1 MSSKTIKYRNG
12 QVILKEGEDTHEAY
26 IIMTGNVI
34 ISNNG
39 VNIASLGENEIFGEL
54 SWLQHT
60 PRSATVTAQGDD
72 GVSLR
77 VINSEDAERFM
88 KHNPKA
94 LIPLLKLVAAR
105 LQSTLK
111 KVGTNPIDT

>member
-1 MSSKTIKYRNG
+1 MKYRKG

-26 IIMTGNVI
+26 IIITGNVI

-39 VNIASLGENEIFGEL
+39 VTIATLGENEIFGEL

-60 PRSATVTAQGDD
+60 PRSATVTAQGNN
-72 GVSLR
+72 VSLR

-94 LIPLLKLVAAR
+94 LMPLLKLVAAR

-111 KVGTNPIDT
+111 KVGYNSINT

>member
-1 MSSKTIKYRNG
+1 MKYRKG

-26 IIMTGNVI
+26 IIITGNVI

-39 VNIASLGENEIFGEL
+39 VTIATLGENEIFGEL

-60 PRSATVTAQGDD
+60 PRSATVTAQGNN
-72 GVSLR
+72 VSLR
-77 VINSEDAERFM
+77 VINSEDAEQFM

-94 LIPLLKLVAAR
+94 LMPLLKLVAAR

-111 KVGTNPIDT
+111 KVGYNSINT

>member
-12 QVILKEGEDTHEAY
+12 QVILKEGEVTHEAY

-60 PRSATVTAQGDD
+60 PRSATVTAQGD

-111 KVGTNPIDT
+111 KVGCNPINT

>member
-1 MSSKTIKYRNG
+1 MSSKTKKYRKG

-26 IIMTGNVI
+26 IIITGNVI

-39 VNIASLGENEIFGEL
+39 VTIATLGENEIFGEL

-60 PRSATVTAQGDD
+60 PRSATVTAQGNN
-72 GVSLR
+72 VSLR

-94 LIPLLKLVAAR
+94 LMPLLKVVAAR

-111 KVGTNPIDT
+111 KTGYNSIKT

>member
-12 QVILKEGEDTHEAY
+12 QVILKEGEETHEAY
-26 IIMTGNVI
+26 IIITGNVI

-39 VNIASLGENEIFGEL
+39 VTIASLGENEIFGEL

-60 PRSATVTAQGDD
+60 PRSATATAQGND
-72 GVSLR
+72 VSLR
-77 VINSEDAERFM
+77 IINSEDAERFM

-94 LIPLLKLVAAR
+94 LIPLLKLVASR

-111 KVGTNPIDT
+111 KVGHNPINT

>member
-1 MSSKTIKYRNG
+1 MSSKTMKYRKG

-26 IIMTGNVI
+26 IIITGNVA
-34 ISNNG
+34 ISKNG
-39 VNIASLGENEIFGEL
+39 VNIASLGKNDIFGEL

-60 PRSATVTAQGDD
+60 PRSATVTAQGDN
-72 GVSLR
+72 VSLR
-77 VINSEDAERFM
+77 VINSEDAEWFM

-94 LIPLLKLVAAR
+94 LMPLLKVVAAR

-111 KVGTNPIDT
+111 KVV

>member
-1 MSSKTIKYRNG
+1 MKYRKG

-26 IIMTGNVI
+26 IIITGNVI

-39 VNIASLGENEIFGEL
+39 VTIATLGENEIFGEL
-54 SWLQHT
+54 SWFQHT
-60 PRSATVTAQGDD
+60 PRSATVTAKGDD
-72 GVSLR
+72 VSLR
-77 VINSEDAERFM
+77 VINSEEAERFM

-111 KVGTNPIDT
+111 KIR

>member
-1 MSSKTIKYRNG
+1 MKYRKG

-26 IIMTGNVI
+26 IIITGNVI

-39 VNIASLGENEIFGEL
+39 VTIATLGENEIFGEL

-72 GVSLR
+72 VSLR
-77 VINSEDAERFM
+77 VINSGDAERFM

-94 LIPLLKLVAAR
+94 LMPLLKLVAAR

-111 KVGTNPIDT
+111 KVGHNPINT

>member
-1 MSSKTIKYRNG
+1 MKYRKG

-26 IIMTGNVI
+26 IIITGNVI

-39 VNIASLGENEIFGEL
+39 ITIATLGENEIFGEL

-60 PRSATVTAQGDD
+60 PRSATATAQGDD
-72 GVSLR
+72 VSLR
-77 VINSEDAERFM
+77 IINSEDAERFM

-111 KVGTNPIDT
+111 KVGHNPINT

>member
-54 SWLQHT
+54 SWLQNT
-60 PRSATVTAQGDD
+60 PRSATVTAGDD
-72 GVSLR
+72 VSLR
-77 VINSEDAERFM
+77 VISSEDAERFM

-94 LIPLLKLVAAR
+94 LIPLLKVVAAR

-111 KVGTNPIDT
+111 KVGHNPTNT

>member
-12 QVILKEGEDTHEAY
+12 QVILKEGENTHNAY
-26 IIMTGNVI
+26 IIVTGNVN

-39 VNIASLGENEIFGEL
+39 VIIAELGENEIFGEL

-60 PRSATVTAQGDD
+60 PRSATVTAQSDN
-72 GVSLR
+72 VSLR
-77 VINSEDAERFM
+77 VLNSDEAERLM

-111 KVGTNPIDT
+111 KVGYNSINT